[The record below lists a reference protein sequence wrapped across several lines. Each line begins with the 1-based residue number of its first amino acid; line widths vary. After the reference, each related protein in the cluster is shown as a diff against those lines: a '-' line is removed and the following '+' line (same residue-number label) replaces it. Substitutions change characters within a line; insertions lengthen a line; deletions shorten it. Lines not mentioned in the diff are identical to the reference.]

1 MTILF
6 VINDVLF
13 NILELFQGHLFIGE
27 ADVDE
32 VLHNLG
38 CILFIKHLISRH
50 EHSQTLEMALKQ
62 LFDIKQHTHS
72 TCECSYTEKL
82 ENNNKLWCV

>member
-1 MTILF
+1 MTVLF
-6 VINDVLF
+6 VINSFLF
-13 NILELFQGHLFIGE
+13 NILELFQGRLFIRE

-38 CILFIKHLISRH
+38 CIFLIKHLISRH
-50 EHSQTLEMALKQ
+50 EHSQTLEMTLKQ

-72 TCECSYTEKL
+72 NCECSYTEKL
-82 ENNNKLWCV
+82 ENINKLCCV

>member
-1 MTILF
+1 MTVLF
-6 VINDVLF
+6 VINSFLF
-13 NILELFQGHLFIGE
+13 SILELFQGHLFIGE

-38 CILFIKHLISRH
+38 SHFFFIKHLIS
-50 EHSQTLEMALKQ
+50 SQTLEMALKQ

-72 TCECSYTEKL
+72 MCECSYTEKL
-82 ENNNKLWCV
+82 ENINKL

>member
-1 MTILF
+1 MTVLF
-6 VINDVLF
+6 VINSSLF
-13 NILELFQGHLFIGE
+13 SILELFQGHLFIGK

-38 CILFIKHLISRH
+38 CHFFFFIKHLIS
-50 EHSQTLEMALKQ
+50 SQTLEMALKQ

-72 TCECSYTEKL
+72 VCECSYTEKL
-82 ENNNKLWCV
+82 ENINKL